1 MRNTRQLAHVAVITA
16 NLMFGIT
23 YAAAKLLTTEFISS
37 YALNVCRILVSLP
50 LFWLLLVF
58 KPANPGI
65 KRADI
70 GRFMLCGLCG
80 VTINQ
85 IMFLKGV
92 SLTSTIH
99 ASLLALGTPIFI
111 TAAAAW
117 LLKDAFTKNKAWGLV
132 LGLSGAALL
141 LVNATNT
148 RIGDNVVLGDLFII
162 INSVSYALYFVLVK
176 PLMAKYNP
184 VHVVRWVFMF
194 GGLMILPFGWNDFL
208 ATDFNA
214 LTPLAWWAMVAVTI
228 GATFIAYM
236 GNIYSLKYLGP
247 SITGSYIYSQPVFAT
262 FIAIAFLGEA
272 FHWYHVLA
280 AALVFTGVWLV
291 NKQRG

>member
-1 MRNTRQLAHVAVITA
+1 
-16 NLMFGIT
+16 MFGLS
-23 YAAAKLLTTEFISS
+23 YSAAKLLTTEYLTS

-50 LFWLLLVF
+50 LFWLLLLF
-58 KPANPGI
+58 KPSNPGI

-70 GRFMLCGLCG
+70 GRFVLCGLCG

-85 IMFLKGV
+85 ILFLKGV

-117 LLKDAFTKNKAWGLV
+117 LLKDAFTRNKL
-132 LGLSGAALL
+132 LGLLFGLTGAGLL
-141 LVNATNT
+141 MANATNI
-148 RIGDNVVLGDLFII
+148 RAGDNVLLGDAFII
-162 INSVSYALYFVLVK
+162 INSISYALYFVWVK
-176 PLMAKYNP
+176 PLMQRYNP

-194 GGLMILPFGWNDFL
+194 GGLMIIPFGWHDF
-208 ATDFNA
+208 TQTNFGNF
-214 LTPLAWWAMVAVTI
+214 TPLAWWAMAAIAI

-236 GNIYSLKYLGP
+236 GNIYSLKHLGP

-262 FIAIAFLGEA
+262 AIAIVFLNEP
-272 FHWYHVLA
+272 FRWYHLLA
-280 AALVFTGVWLV
+280 AFLVFTGVWMV
-291 NKQRG
+291 NKPAR